1 MGSLGSLV
9 QRYLIAAL
17 VFVFAGVWLGVGL
30 IKGLECL
37 LAFLLALLVVAVV
50 QRRQSVAERGRS
62 HQAAGSHRHD
72 RGRRAADRRDERPA
86 GRSGSRSR
94 PSRRPLYDDDADSG
108 DWPLPAEHR

>member
-1 MGSLGSLV
+1 LV
-9 QRYLIAAL
+9 QRYLIAAV

-37 LAFLLALLVVAVV
+37 LAFLLALLVAAVV

-62 HQAAGSHRHD
+62 QRAGSRRHD
-72 RGRRAADRRDERPA
+72 RSRRTANRRDDRPA

-94 PSRRPLYDDDADSG
+94 PSPRPLYDDNADSG
-108 DWPLPAEHR
+108 DWPLLAEHR

>member
-1 MGSLGSLV
+1 MGSLSSLV
-9 QRYLIAAL
+9 QRYLVAAV
-17 VFVFAGVWLGVGL
+17 VFVLAGVWLGVGL

-62 HQAAGSHRHD
+62 ERLVGSRRHD
-72 RGRRAADRRDERPA
+72 RSRRAADRRDERPA

-94 PSRRPLYDDDADSG
+94 PSGRPLYDDDADSG
-108 DWPLPAEHR
+108 DWPLLAEHR